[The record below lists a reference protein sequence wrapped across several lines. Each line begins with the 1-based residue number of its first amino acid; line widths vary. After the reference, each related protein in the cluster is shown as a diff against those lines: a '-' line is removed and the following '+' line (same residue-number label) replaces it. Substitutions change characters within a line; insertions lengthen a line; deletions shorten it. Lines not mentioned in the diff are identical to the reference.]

1 VKNSERCRS
10 SFARLCVALLVS
22 GGCAVGPDFHRPKPW
37 MPGRYINPSEARTSQ
52 TSATAAEPIE
62 IIQWWRTFNDPRLDS
77 LVGLAVRQNLDLQ
90 QAAARL
96 RQARASLGVATSALF
111 PEIDNDDSYT
121 HSGSGA
127 RHVHSTDLYI
137 VGLDATWEVD
147 IFGGVRRG
155 VEAADAT
162 VRAAVWDRRDVLVTL
177 VSEVAIDYINLRSYQ
192 RRIAIAT
199 RNLESER
206 RTADLTRQK
215 FGAGFVAQLDV
226 ANADAQAQTT
236 ESDIPPLQTAAQQ
249 TIYALSVLLGREPA
263 SLLDELSSEQPIP
276 ITPPT
281 IPIGLPAELLR
292 RRPDIR
298 RAEAQLHAA
307 TAEIGVATAQ
317 LYPQLSLTGDLDLE
331 AAKFKPLGNWA
342 SSIWSFGPTVTWP
355 IFTAGRIEAN
365 IEVQNAVQE
374 QALLTYRQTILT
386 ALQDVENALIA
397 YSREQERRS
406 ALARAV
412 VSNRQ
417 ALDLSTRLY
426 RQGLTEFLNVLNAE
440 RSLLGVEDALAQSEA
455 NVATDLASLYKALGG
470 GWEINPLVHESAP
483 AAPTSSPSAP
493 SLSRR
498 LLYPPTTSHTNV
510 PEGAP

>member
-1 VKNSERCRS
+1 
-10 SFARLCVALLVS
+10 
-22 GGCAVGPDFHRPKPW
+22 
-37 MPGRYINPSEARTSQ
+37 MPGRYVNPSAASTSQ
-52 TSATAAEPIE
+52 TSATVAQPLEV
-62 IIQWWRTFNDPRLDS
+62 IQWWRTFNDPTLDS
-77 LVGLAVRQNLDLQ
+77 LVARAVGQNLDLQ
-90 QAAARL
+90 QATARL

-111 PEIDNDDSYT
+111 PEIDNNDSYT

-127 RHVHSTDLYI
+127 TRSRSTDLYV
-137 VGLDATWEVD
+137 VGLDASWEVD

-162 VRAAVWDRRDVLVTL
+162 VRAAAWDRRDTLVTL

-192 RRIAIAT
+192 RRIAIAS
-199 RNLESER
+199 RNLDSER

-215 FGAGFVAQLDV
+215 FAAGFAAQLDV
-226 ANADAQAQTT
+226 ANAEAQAETT
-236 ESDIPPLQTAAQQ
+236 ESEIPSLQTAAQQ
-249 TIYALSVLLGREPA
+249 TIYALSILLGREPA
-263 SLLDELSSEQPIP
+263 TLLDELSSEQPIP
-276 ITPPT
+276 ITPAD

-317 LYPQLSLTGDLDLE
+317 LYPQISLTGDLNFE
-331 AAKFKPLGNWA
+331 AAKIKPLGNWA

-365 IEVQNAVQE
+365 IEVQKALQE
-374 QALLTYRQTILT
+374 QAILTYRQTILT

-397 YSREQERRS
+397 YSREQARRS
-406 ALARAV
+406 ALAHAV

-455 NVATDLASLYKALGG
+455 NVAVDLASLYKALGG
-470 GWEINPLVHESAP
+470 GWEIDPLTHE
-483 AAPTSSPSAP
+483 AAKVASTQPTSPP
-493 SLSRR
+493 TLSRQ
-498 LLYPPTTSHTNV
+498 LLYHPTTSPTLPNA
-510 PEGAP
+510 PE

>member
-1 VKNSERCRS
+1 MKCHERRWS
-10 SFARLCVALLVS
+10 SLSRLCAALLIS

-37 MPGRYINPSEARTSQ
+37 MPGQYVNPSAAATTQ
-52 TSATAAEPIE
+52 TSATVPEPLE
-62 IIQWWRTFNDPRLDS
+62 IIQWWRTFNDPMLDS
-77 LVGLAVRQNLDLQ
+77 LVARAARQNLDLQ
-90 QAAARL
+90 QATARL
-96 RQARASLGVATSALF
+96 REARASLGVATSALF

-127 RHVHSTDLYI
+127 RGVRSTDLYI
-137 VGLDATWEVD
+137 VGLDAAWEVD

-155 VEAADAT
+155 VEAADAS

-192 RRIAIAT
+192 RRIAIAS
-199 RNLESER
+199 RNLDSER

-226 ANADAQAQTT
+226 ANADAQAEST

-249 TIYALSVLLGREPA
+249 TIYALSILLGREPA
-263 SLLDELSSEQPIP
+263 TLLAELSTEQPIP
-276 ITPPT
+276 VTPPV

-307 TAEIGVATAQ
+307 TAQIGVATAQ

-331 AAKFKPLGNWA
+331 AAKIKPLGNWA

-355 IFTAGRIEAN
+355 LFTAGRIEAN
-365 IEVQNAVQE
+365 IEVQNALQQ
-374 QALLTYRQTILT
+374 QAVLTYRQTLLA
-386 ALQDVENALIA
+386 ALQDVENALVA
-397 YSREQERRS
+397 YSREQARRS

-426 RQGLTEFLNVLNAE
+426 RQGLTDFLNVLNAE
-440 RSLLGVEDALAQSEA
+440 RSLLGEEDALAQSEA
-455 NVATDLASLYKALGG
+455 SVATDLASLYKALGG
-470 GWEINPLVHESAP
+470 GWEINPQTPQSLRTASAP
-483 AAPTSSPSAP
+483 ATSQPTLA
-493 SLSRR
+493 RQ
-498 LLYPPTTSHTNV
+498 LLYQPTTSSAS
-510 PEGAP
+510 AP

>member
-1 VKNSERCRS
+1 
-10 SFARLCVALLVS
+10 
-22 GGCAVGPDFHRPKPW
+22 
-37 MPGRYINPSEARTSQ
+37 MPGRYVNPSAAATSQ
-52 TSATAAEPIE
+52 TSATIAGPVEVV
-62 IIQWWRTFNDPRLDS
+62 QWWRTFNDPVLDS
-77 LVGLAVRQNLDLQ
+77 LVERAAKQNLDLQ
-90 QAAARL
+90 QATARL

-127 RHVHSTDLYI
+127 ARSRSTDLYI

-162 VRAAVWDRRDVLVTL
+162 LRAAVWDRRDTLVTL
-177 VSEVAIDYINLRSYQ
+177 VSEVAIDYINLRGYQ
-192 RRIAIAT
+192 RRIAIAS
-199 RNLESER
+199 RNLDSEL

-215 FGAGFVAQLDV
+215 FAAGFAAQLDV
-226 ANADAQAQTT
+226 ANAEAQAETT

-249 TIYALSVLLGREPA
+249 TIYALSILLGREPA
-263 SLLDELSSEQPIP
+263 TLLDELSSERQIP
-276 ITPPT
+276 ITPAE

-317 LYPQLSLTGDLDLE
+317 LYPQLSLTGDLDFE
-331 AAKFKPLGNWA
+331 AAKIKPLGNWA

-365 IEVQNAVQE
+365 IQVQNALQE

-397 YSREQERRS
+397 YSREQARRS

-455 NVATDLASLYKALGG
+455 NVAIDLASLYKALGG
-470 GWEINPLVHESAP
+470 GWQINPLAHESLP
-483 AAPTSSPSAP
+483 ATPMQPTSAPT
-493 SLSRR
+493 LSRQ
-498 LLYPPTTSHTNV
+498 LLYQPTTSPTK
-510 PEGAP
+510 P